1 MAKWHLR
8 ANTPE
13 GWLSLALI
21 GSFFFY
27 LVTLATSEPGTEAP
41 LRDLIGYNLP
51 FLLAVVLIA
60 LHARRRQVAARTWLA
75 LSAGLLFY
83 LLGTL
88 STYAV
93 APITLTDNAYPMSN
107 ALWLLM
113 YPLAFAFLL
122 MFTRRRLL
130 MVLRYAWIDVL
141 VVAAAAFAIGATI
154 LDATVLR
161 RLTSEF
167 PPVAGVDSLYLLG
180 DIALLVIVLL
190 VIHTFRWRPPATWWL
205 LAAAL
210 LSWTVA
216 DTGYFLQVASAT
228 YSDGMT
234 LDALWPLGAVLFG
247 LAAYADVGTAHHK
260 RHAFAVS
267 YFVPGLSLLGVG
279 LVLAFHPSGPL
290 EPLAVVT
297 GLITLGLAVVR
308 MTLAIREG
316 IALSDRLRRDQVDAL
331 TGLPNMRAMREIS
344 SVRARGAT
352 LVVLDLTGFSEIN
365 LSLGHDAGDRL
376 LVLVAERLRSSVRA
390 ADFVTRLG
398 GDEFGVL
405 LANTRTD
412 DAGRVAEN
420 LISAI
425 ERPVTI
431 DGVPLHVTACA
442 GVASNGPGA
451 ETVEAMLALADGA
464 LVRAVTDGPGLV
476 RIHEGGHGSRSEER
490 LRARA
495 EIRAAFEEGGEDF
508 LVYYQP
514 IIRLDDRS
522 IYGVEA
528 LVRWRRGGSILPP
541 GAFIDD
547 ITKSG
552 AMPLLT
558 RHMIQQSLRELRTA
572 GLPYAVAVNVSPEL
586 VTSDLIG
593 EVREALSSSRSTPEQ
608 LLLEITEESLMRAP
622 ESAAL
627 VLAELRRSGIRIE
640 LDDFGTGWSGL
651 STLRDLAVD
660 GLKIDYSF
668 VSRILT
674 DPTALAI
681 VHGVAAVAADLGIEV
696 IYEGIEDQAVE
707 DFLRTSFGGYGQ
719 GFAIA
724 RPMPIEDLV
733 RWSALRDVPVDPAA
747 IP

>member
-1 MAKWHLR
+1 MSDRRLGAHTLER
-8 ANTPE
+8 
-13 GWLSLALI
+13 WLAIALLASL
-21 GSFFFY
+21 GFY
-27 LVTLATSEPGTEAP
+27 LVTLATHEPGTEAP

-51 FLLAVVLIA
+51 FALAVVLIA

-83 LLGTL
+83 LIGTL

-93 APITLTDNAYPMSN
+93 APLTLTADAYPVSN
-107 ALWLLM
+107 VLWLLM

-122 MFTRRRLL
+122 AFTRRRLL

-161 RLTSEF
+161 RITGEF

-190 VIHTFRWRPPATWWL
+190 VIHAFRWRPPATWWL
-205 LAAAL
+205 LAGAL

-216 DTGYFLQVASAT
+216 DTAYFLQVASNT

-234 LDALWPLGAVLFG
+234 LDILWPLGAVLFG
-247 LAAYADVGTAHHK
+247 LAAYADIGATYRA
-260 RHAFAVS
+260 RQAFTVS
-267 YFVPGLSLLGVG
+267 YYIPGLSLLGVG

-290 EPLAVVT
+290 EPLAVVA
-297 GLITLGLAVVR
+297 GLITLCLAVVR

-316 IALSDRLRRDQVDAL
+316 ISLGDRLRRDQVDSL
-331 TGLPNMRAMREIS
+331 TGLPNMRAMRELS
-344 SVRARGAT
+344 SVRARGAS
-352 LVVLDLTGFSEIN
+352 LIAIDLTGFSEIN
-365 LSLGHDAGDRL
+365 LSLGHDAGDQL
-376 LVLVAERLRSSVRA
+376 LVLVAERLRSSLRA
-390 ADFVTRLG
+390 VDFVTRLG

-405 LANTRTD
+405 LSNTRPEV
-412 DAGRVAEN
+412 AGRIAEN

-425 ERPVTI
+425 EQPVTI
-431 DGVPLHVTACA
+431 NGVPLHVTACA
-442 GVASNGPGA
+442 GVASNGPEA

-464 LVRAVTDGPGLV
+464 LVRAVADGPGLV
-476 RIHEGGHGSRSEER
+476 HIHAGGHGSRSEER

-495 EIRAAFEEGGEDF
+495 DIRAAFESGGNDF

-514 IIRLDDRS
+514 IVRLDDRS
-522 IYGVEA
+522 VYGVEA
-528 LVRWRRGGSILPP
+528 LVRWRRDGAILLP

-552 AMPLLT
+552 AMPRLT
-558 RHMIQQSLRELRTA
+558 RHMLQRSLEELRSA
-572 GLPYAVAVNVSPEL
+572 GLPYAVAVNVAPEL
-586 VTSDLIG
+586 VTSGLID
-593 EVREALSSSRSTPEQ
+593 EVRDALASSHSTPQQ
-608 LLLEITEESLMRAP
+608 LLLEITEESLMRTP
-622 ESAAL
+622 EAAAL
-627 VLAELRRSGIRIE
+627 ILAELRSAGIRIE

-651 STLRDLAVD
+651 STLRDLSVD

-668 VSRILT
+668 VSRILA

-681 VHGVAAVAADLGIEV
+681 VQGVTLMAADLGIEV
-696 IYEGIEDQAVE
+696 IYEGIEDANVE
-707 DFLRTSFGGYGQ
+707 DFLRTSFHGYGQ

-733 RWSALRDVPVDPAA
+733 RWTALRDVPVEPAA